1 MLRQFYGG
9 TLWALALAGCGALPF
24 TDPADQAV
32 LAAVKQAA
40 GDATRMQFTDVRW
53 CPGTV
58 DGTRAA
64 AVYAV
69 GATTYSSQAGAGG
82 YLVEVAPDGT
92 VARTVKADIMNP
104 NIDPEA
110 LRIDE
115 TYCDGQLVVTYR
127 NKMQEALSNTE
138 SAYGA
143 LANPAPEPRPLP

>member
-1 MLRQFYGG
+1 MLQRFHGRA
-9 TLWALALAGCGALPF
+9 LWVLALAGCGALPF
-24 TDPADQAV
+24 TDPANQAV

-40 GDATRMQFTDVRW
+40 GAATQMQFTDVRW
-53 CPGTV
+53 CPRTV
-58 DGTRAA
+58 DGARAA

-69 GATTYSSQAGAGG
+69 GATTYSPEAGAGG

-115 TYCDGQLVVTYR
+115 AYCDGQLVVTFR
-127 NKMQEALSNTE
+127 NKMQEALRNTE
-138 SAYGA
+138 SAYGTRA
-143 LANPAPEPRPLP
+143 SPAPEPPPLP